1 MASIAA
7 ARSVRNRRFASQRG
21 VMPSDPT
28 GASARIE
35 AGSGTSRPERPLKG
49 RRCAPSLELR

>member
-1 MASIAA
+1 
-7 ARSVRNRRFASQRG
+7 

-35 AGSGTSRPERPLKG
+35 AGSGTSRPKRPLKG